1 MGGTEVIPDRTP
13 TFDFEPFRREA
24 DDSIDLIAAWASL
37 RWPKHGGDGQA
48 RGAQFLVAI
57 DSLQPLRSRQAA
69 ATAIAMAQALES
81 L

>member
-1 MGGTEVIPDRTP
+1 M

-24 DDSIDLIAAWASL
+24 DGSIDLIAAWASL
-37 RWPKHGGDGQA
+37 RWPKHVNSQA
-48 RGAQFLVAI
+48 RGAQFLAAI
-57 DSLQPLRSRQAA
+57 DGLQPLRSRQAA